1 MPPAICTA
9 ALFESLRNQPA
20 QDVVSFPFPPSRR
33 YPCYRALVVDSG
45 RAPDRV
51 IAVAF
56 DVVRD
61 YSGSTFF
68 DAWDFYGNL
77 DNLTWGT
84 SLAFSVYLPST
95 VLII

>member
-1 MPPAICTA
+1 MYRRPFRI
-9 ALFESLRNQPA
+9 LKESPA
-20 QDVVSFPFPPSRR
+20 QDIVSFPCRPSRR

-45 RAPDRV
+45 RAPDHV
-51 IAVAF
+51 LAVAF

-68 DAWDFYGNL
+68 DGWDFYGNL